1 MKVIY
6 DNGTY
11 LEHHGV
17 KGMKWGVRKSKQE
30 ARKDAKEYT
39 QAKMYYGKGAGNRRK
54 LIKAKVNS
62 IKKVNP
68 IYKREF
74 DKLVSQTD
82 MAKRSSEAISQRHR
96 TDRKEAAGRAY
107 RRWRNQKTI
116 ASQIAGTLAIGAAT
130 AYYAT
135 HKASVDAHVIHYVGK
150 GINSIKAAV
159 FSAANYKNRAR
170 FRKFMKGLK

>member
-11 LEHHGV
+11 LEHHGG

-82 MAKRSSEAISQRHR
+82 MAKRSDEAISQRHR

-107 RRWRNQKTI
+107 RRWRNGATV
-116 ASQIAGTLAIGAAT
+116 ASKIVGTVAVGAAT
-130 AYYAT
+130 AYYAANK
-135 HKASVDAHVIHYVGK
+135 HKIDSYIISKAQQKIRYAKKLGSALK
-150 GINSIKAAV
+150 G
-159 FSAANYKNRAR
+159 
-170 FRKFMKGLK
+170 GLL